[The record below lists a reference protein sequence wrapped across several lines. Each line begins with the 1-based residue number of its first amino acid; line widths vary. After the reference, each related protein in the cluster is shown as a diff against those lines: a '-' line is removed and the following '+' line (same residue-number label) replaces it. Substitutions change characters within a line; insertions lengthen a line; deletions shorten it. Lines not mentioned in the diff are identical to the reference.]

1 MKKYI
6 AIFLLSLLLTASFT
20 ACNKKRSESE
30 PFSNIVEDGE
40 EISVSD
46 FLIKH
51 LNEYIQSEGYLERKA
66 NYEEIYGNEENDFSF
81 ARVIDISANIPPT
94 KLPIHLL
101 AVKANCRWVV
111 EAGVVYD
118 STLLVVDYDSGKIYD
133 KFTVDDSWQN
143 KNDSVEQ
150 QIWFLTNGILNSET
164 YDGGTILQP
173 SEIRTE
179 LSESEI
185 AKINKALKQ

>member
-6 AIFLLSLLLTASFT
+6 FRCNISALLTASFT
-20 ACNKKRSESE
+20 ACNKKSNESE

-46 FLIKH
+46 FLIRH

-66 NYEEIYGNEENDFSF
+66 NYEEIYGNEENDFSV

-94 KLPIHLL
+94 KPPIHLL
-101 AVKANCRWVV
+101 AVKANCWWVV

-118 STLLVVDYDSGKIYD
+118 STLLIVDYDSGKIYD

-185 AKINKALKQ
+185 AKINQALKQ

>member
-6 AIFLLSLLLTASFT
+6 AIFLLALLLTASLT
-20 ACNKKRSESE
+20 ACNKKSNESE

-66 NYEEIYGNEENDFSF
+66 NYEEIYGNEENDFSVT
-81 ARVIDISANIPPT
+81 RVIDISANVPPT

-101 AVKANCRWVV
+101 AVKANCWWVV
-111 EAGVVYD
+111 ETGYVYD
-118 STLLVVDYDSGKIYD
+118 SILLVVDYDSGKIYD
-133 KFTVDDSWQN
+133 KFTVDDEWQN

-150 QIWFLTNGILNSET
+150 QIWFLTNSILNSET

-179 LSESEI
+179 LPESEI
-185 AKINKALKQ
+185 AKINQALKQ

>member
-1 MKKYI
+1 MKKCI
-6 AIFLLSLLLTASFT
+6 AIFLLSLLLAASFT
-20 ACNKKRSESE
+20 ACNKKSSVSE
-30 PFSNIVEDGE
+30 PFSNIVDNGE
-40 EISVSD
+40 EITVSD

-66 NYEEIYGNEENDFSF
+66 NYEEIYGNEENDFSV

-101 AVKANCRWVV
+101 AVKANCWWVV

-150 QIWFLTNGILNSET
+150 QIWLLLNGILNSET

-179 LSESEI
+179 LPESEI
-185 AKINKALKQ
+185 EKINQALKQ